1 MTPRFQGFRRL
12 REIRDRFG
20 GMTSRDRRALLLGLL
35 ILGPAL
41 GWIGIVR
48 PWQNALVS
56 LEESAEA
63 EQAILRRERA
73 LLREAPTL
81 PVRLDEARTQ
91 LARKESRLVRSANP
105 ALAEAELVGLVEELA
120 RESRA
125 LFLEARSVALGVGE
139 EPPAGLVPIRLN
151 VRVESDFEGILDFLH
166 ALESD
171 PLLIRVVGLSMQAGE
186 SGVMNFMAVIEA
198 YAPREEVT

>member
-1 MTPRFQGFRRL
+1 MTPRFESLERL
-12 REIRDRFG
+12 RDRVRALS
-20 GMTSRDRRALLLGLL
+20 TRDRRALLLGLL

-48 PWQNALVS
+48 PWQSALAS
-56 LEESAEA
+56 LAETAGAEESLL
-63 EQAILRRERA
+63 QRERA

-81 PVRLDEARTQ
+81 PGRLSEARAT
-91 LARKESRLVRSANP
+91 LARKEARLVQSVNP
-105 ALAEAELVGLVEELA
+105 ALAEAEVVGLVEELA
-120 RESRA
+120 RANRA

-139 EPPAGLVPIRLN
+139 EPPPGLIPIRLN

-166 ALESD
+166 AIESD

-198 YAPREEVT
+198 YASREEVT